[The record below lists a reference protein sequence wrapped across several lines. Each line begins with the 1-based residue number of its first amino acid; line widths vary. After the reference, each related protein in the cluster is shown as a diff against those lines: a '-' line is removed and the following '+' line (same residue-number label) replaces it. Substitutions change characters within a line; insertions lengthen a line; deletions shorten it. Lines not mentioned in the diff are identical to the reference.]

1 MRGQLPTFFAKKT
14 TFVRAAKSLTKYA
27 MSRPRIV
34 CLLLALVTLLVYM
47 PAAHH
52 TFVMYDDGD
61 YITENLVVQNGL
73 TWAGIK
79 WAFTTLHAAN
89 WHPLTWISHM
99 ADCQFFGLNAGG
111 HHCVNALLHAVN
123 GALLFVLLLR
133 LTAAF
138 WPSVFIAALFAW
150 HPLHVESVA
159 WASERKDVLSTF
171 FELLALLAY
180 VRCVQRRS
188 KAEGRDSSGQTTT
201 PALDSRLST
210 LDYFFALF
218 FFACALMSKPMP
230 VTMPFVML
238 LLDCWP
244 LKRYSIFD
252 IRYSIFLR
260 LAFEKWP
267 FFLLS
272 AASSIVTYFS
282 QRSSA
287 VVSLKGL
294 PPDLRADNIIVSYVR
309 YLLKLFWPENLA
321 VIYPLPKLYPLWQL
335 MLATVAL
342 IAICWL
348 VWRGRGRFAYL
359 PVGWLWFLGTLVP
372 VIGIVQVGSQA
383 MADRYSYFPSIG
395 IFIAV
400 VFGARDL
407 AARFQ
412 LSKTTVAVAGGSILA
427 ICLIL
432 TRQQLSYWSND
443 ETLFRHAIAATDE
456 NEVAHLNLGVALE
469 KQGRK
474 TEALAEYRTALRI
487 YPKSVDT
494 LNNIANLLD
503 DIGDT
508 NAALSEYQEAQ
519 RLDPKDVPPHN
530 NLGTFYVEIGRLD
543 DAMKQYAEAARL
555 DPTDPHAFYLTG
567 KLLIRE
573 GRDSEAI
580 PQFQK
585 AAQFGPNNFQM
596 LAYIAR
602 VLASDEKPGIR
613 NGNTAYLL
621 ASKANALTDGV
632 QPAMLDTL
640 AMAYAELGRFDDAK
654 QAEQDAITLAS
665 KYSFKDDVDAMNE
678 RLQLYKNSQPYRESY
693 TNDAVKL
700 PKVITQFIY

>member
-1 MRGQLPTFFAKKT
+1 
-14 TFVRAAKSLTKYA
+14 
-27 MSRPRIV
+27 MSRPRIAG
-34 CLLLALVTLLVYM
+34 LLLAFVTLLVYM
-47 PAAHH
+47 PAAHN

-73 TWAGIK
+73 TWAGFK
-79 WAFTTLHAAN
+79 WAFTTMHAAN

-99 ADCQFFGLNAGG
+99 ADCEFFGLNAGG

-123 GALLFVLLLR
+123 GTLLFVLLLR

-150 HPLHVESVA
+150 HPMHVESVA

-171 FELLALLAY
+171 FELLSLLAY
-180 VRCVQRRS
+180 ARYADFSEVRSPKS
-188 KAEGRDSSGQTTT
+188 KVFYVL
-201 PALDSRLST
+201 ALVM
-210 LDYFFALF
+210 
-218 FFACALMSKPMP
+218 FACALMSKPMP

-244 LKRYSIFD
+244 LKRFEISNFKFQIF
-252 IRYSIFLR
+252 RR
-260 LAFEKWP
+260 LVFEKWP

-272 AASSIVTYFS
+272 AASSVATYFS

-294 PPDLRADNIIVSYVR
+294 PPDLRADNIIVSYIR

-335 MLATVAL
+335 MPAAVAL
-342 IAICWL
+342 IAISWL

-359 PVGWLWFLGTLVP
+359 PVGWLWFVGTLVP

-400 VFGARDL
+400 TFGALDL

-412 LSKTTVAVAGGSILA
+412 FSKTALAITAGSILA
-427 ICLIL
+427 ICLVL
-432 TRQQLSYWSND
+432 TENQLSFWTND
-443 ETLFRHAIAATDE
+443 ETLFRHAALATGE

-469 KQGRK
+469 KQDRY
-474 TEALAEYRTALRI
+474 TEAIAEYREALRI
-487 YPKSVDT
+487 YPKSVETHDN
-494 LNNIANLLD
+494 LANLLD
-503 DIGDT
+503 RQGNT
-508 NAALSEYQEAQ
+508 NAALAEFQTAL
-519 RLDPKDVPPHN
+519 RLDPKSIPPHN
-530 NLGTFYVEIGRLD
+530 NLGTFYVEIGRFD

-567 KLLIRE
+567 KLLLRE

-585 AAQFGPNNFQM
+585 AAQFGPDNFQM

-613 NGNTAYLL
+613 NGSTAYLL
-621 ASKANALTDGV
+621 ASKANVLTDGV

-640 AMAYAELGRFDDAK
+640 AMAYAELGRFDDAR

-665 KYSFKDDVDAMNE
+665 KYSLKDDVDAMNE
-678 RLQLYKNSQPYRESY
+678 RLQLYKISQPYRESY